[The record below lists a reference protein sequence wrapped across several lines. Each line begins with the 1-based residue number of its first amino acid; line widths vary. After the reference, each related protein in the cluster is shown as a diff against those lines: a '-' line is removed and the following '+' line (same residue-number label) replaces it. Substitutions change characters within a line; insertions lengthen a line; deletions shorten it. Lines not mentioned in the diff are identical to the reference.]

1 MTKEE
6 AQQRV
11 KVLHQAIEEN
21 EEENRFMQDEID
33 RLDEEFDGLK

>member
-11 KVLHQAIEEN
+11 NVLHRAIQEN
-21 EEENRFMQDEID
+21 EEENRFMQEEID
-33 RLDEEFDGLK
+33 RLKKEFDGLI